1 MDPIKQFWNN
11 FEEKQ
16 ELFFRGMVTYP
27 VRRDLAAL
35 KRRRDLGDPN
45 VIAYVD
51 ESGHPY
57 NYELKFTKAQSEDLR
72 KAYRSAKKRL
82 VLPDE
87 CEDELFVNIIES
99 FSDAIL
105 DLLVIEPPEQKVRQR
120 AIDSFV
126 NGVEKIDAALAEMD
140 SSAIGWLYA
149 TVVDKLSSE
158 GVQVSAGDNNIVSMR
173 QHAMRAQVEAGEMR
187 HELRKLALGV
197 VAAAREAQ
205 ASLPKYERNENDA
218 RLRTAKALERQ
229 IIDHGIAFVVTE
241 TGFPAQCLRSM
252 FELAGLETEK
262 VSYWLKKVADDP
274 DSYAK
279 FLDRMRQKS
288 SGENPPSY

>member
-35 KRRRDLGDPN
+35 KRRRDNGDPN
-45 VIAYVD
+45 VIAYSD
-51 ESGHPY
+51 EGNIY
-57 NYELKFTKAQSEDLR
+57 DYKIEFTKEQKDELC
-72 KAYRSAKKRL
+72 KAYRAVKNL
-82 VLPDE
+82 ELMPHE
-87 CEDELFVNIIES
+87 YEDRVFVGTIES
-99 FSDAIL
+99 FADAIL
-105 DLLVIEPPEQKVRQR
+105 DLLIVEPPDQKARLR
-120 AIDSFV
+120 AIDSFI
-126 NGVEKIDAALAEMD
+126 NGVEKIDSALAEMD
-140 SSAIGWLYA
+140 SSALGWLYA
-149 TVVDKLSSE
+149 AAVDKLSGE
-158 GVQVSAGDNNIVSMR
+158 GVQVSTGDNNIVSMR
-173 QHAMRAQVEAGEMR
+173 RHPLRAMVEAGEMR

-197 VAAAREAQ
+197 VSAAREART
-205 ASLPKYERNENDA
+205 SLPKYERNENDA

-229 IIDHGIAFVVTE
+229 IIDHGIDFVVTE

-262 VSYWLKKVADDP
+262 VGYWLKKVADDP

-288 SGENPPSY
+288 SGKNLPTD